1 MLFLPARW
9 FRRRRVATD
18 KTATSVRSKS
28 IVIPKPRHPRHR
40 RREYQRVSRGTAV
53 ESESERARKRERG
66 GERGEKKNNTPRHSP
81 FSLRYA
87 GSKVLIFHRLVLAC
101 RTNPARWPPPL
112 ARVRE
117 VTVPLSGEIYVRQQN
132 ENREENDDDDGERGG
147 QAPVPD
153 DDFDDLIET
162 SSRH

>member
-1 MLFLPARW
+1 M
-9 FRRRRVATD
+9 
-18 KTATSVRSKS
+18 
-28 IVIPKPRHPRHR
+28 
-40 RREYQRVSRGTAV
+40 
-53 ESESERARKRERG
+53 
-66 GERGEKKNNTPRHSP
+66 
-81 FSLRYA
+81 
-87 GSKVLIFHRLVLAC
+87 LIFHRLVLAC